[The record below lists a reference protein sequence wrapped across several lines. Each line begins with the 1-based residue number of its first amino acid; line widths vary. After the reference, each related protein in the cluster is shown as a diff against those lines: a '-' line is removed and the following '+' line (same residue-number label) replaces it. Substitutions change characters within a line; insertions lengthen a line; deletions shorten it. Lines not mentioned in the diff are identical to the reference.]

1 MEKTKPVTF
10 SEQKMHKSLPDRRM
24 TKWLN
29 PPANS
34 KSKQSLRHLTA
45 SYKRRKTIVQVSNR
59 EKRGETDIYIFSS
72 PLQSAPYTR
81 RFKLTIK
88 GG

>member
-10 SEQKMHKSLPDRRM
+10 SEKMHKSLPDRRM
-24 TKWLN
+24 TKWLY
-29 PPANS
+29 PSVNS
-34 KSKQSLRHLTA
+34 KSKHSLQHLTA
-45 SYKRRKTIVQVSNR
+45 SYKRRKTFVQASNR

-72 PLQSAPYTR
+72 LLQSAPYTR
-81 RFKLTIK
+81 RSKLTIN

>member
-34 KSKQSLRHLTA
+34 KSKKYLRHLTA
-45 SYKRRKTIVQVSNR
+45 SYKRRKTFVQASNR
-59 EKRGETDIYIFSS
+59 EKRGETDIYIFSCHL
-72 PLQSAPYTR
+72 PSAPYTR
-81 RFKLTIK
+81 RFKLSIN
-88 GG
+88 GA